1 MNIKSKAILRVLV
14 ILFLANIV
22 GGSCLVRAQTR
33 RKTPPR
39 HTVAANNVMRLRLN
53 GLSSKILNQHL
64 VLPEYK
70 GNQVSLV

>member
-14 ILFLANIV
+14 ILILANIG

-39 HTVAANNVMRLRLN
+39 YNVAANTVMRLRLN
-53 GLSSKILNQHL
+53 DGLSSKILNQHL

-70 GNQVSLV
+70 GN